1 LSYNESSEKKLFNKE
16 KIDEMRADRLLSL
29 LLLLQIHRRMTV
41 RELAKRL
48 EVSVRTVY
56 RDMEALN
63 TAGIPITAKRGADGG
78 WFLLDGYRTNLTGLN
93 ESEVQ
98 ALFVPGPSPLLDD
111 LGLRKAAE
119 GALLKVLAALPVLF
133 RRHAEEMRQR
143 IHIDAAGWDRLDEH
157 APWFSLLQEAVW
169 QERKLFL
176 RYRRRDE
183 SVADYLVD
191 PLGLVA
197 KANIWYLVGMV
208 EQGYR
213 VFRVSRIQSGK
224 IADLPCIRPASF
236 DLAVFWQQWSEH
248 WRKQAS
254 PGLRRYPVLVRVAPS
269 LVPHLALRYG
279 EEIEEQVEQAAPPDL
294 AGWIRLTFTFETEE
308 VAWSHILSFGSLIEV
323 LEPQDLRKKIAQIAA
338 TLLTFYQQEHPE

>member
-1 LSYNESSEKKLFNKE
+1 MRAARKDLFNKE
-16 KIDEMRADRLLSL
+16 KKDEMRADRLLSL

-63 TAGIPITAKRGADGG
+63 TAGIPITAERGADGG

-98 ALFVPGPSPLLDD
+98 ALFVPRPSPLLDD

-119 GALLKVLAALPVLF
+119 GAFLKVLAAVPVLF
-133 RRHAEEMRQR
+133 RRNAEEVRQR
-143 IHIDAAGWDRLDEH
+143 IHLDAAGWDRLDEQ
-157 APWFSLLQEAVW
+157 APWFSLLLEAVW
-169 QERKLFL
+169 QERKLVL

-183 SVADYLVD
+183 SVMDYLVD

-197 KANIWYLVGMV
+197 KASIWYLVGVV
-208 EQGYR
+208 EQDYR

-224 IADLPCIRPASF
+224 IADQPCIRPASF
-236 DLAVFWQQWSEH
+236 DLAAFWQQWSEH
-248 WRKQAS
+248 WGKQTA
-254 PGLRRYPVLVRVAPS
+254 PRLRQYRVLVRVAPS

-279 EEIEEQVEQAAPPDL
+279 EEIVQQVEQAAPPDL
-294 AGWIRLTFTFETEE
+294 AGWIRLIFIFETEE

-323 LEPQDLRKKIAQIAA
+323 LEPQDLREQIAQIAA
-338 TLLTFYQQEHPE
+338 TLLTFYQQDNAE

>member
-1 LSYNESSEKKLFNKE
+1 MIEARKDLFKKEKK
-16 KIDEMRADRLLSL
+16 DEMRADRLLSI
-29 LLLLQIHRRMTV
+29 LLLLQVRRRITV

-63 TAGIPITAKRGADGG
+63 TAGIPITAERGADGG

-93 ESEVQ
+93 EPEVQ
-98 ALFVPGPSPLLDD
+98 ALFVPRPSPILDD

-119 GALLKVLAALPVLF
+119 GAFIKLLAALPVFF
-133 RRHAEEMRQR
+133 RRNAEEIRQR
-143 IHIDAAGWDRLDEH
+143 IHIDAAGWDRLDEQ
-157 APWFSLLQEAVW
+157 APCLPLLQEAVW

-176 RYRRRDE
+176 SYRRRDE
-183 SVADYLVD
+183 SVMDYLVD

-197 KANIWYLVGMV
+197 KASTWYLVGMV
-208 EQGYR
+208 EQAYR

-224 IADLPCIRPASF
+224 MTDQPCIRPASF
-236 DLAVFWQQWSEH
+236 DLAVFWEQWSEH

-254 PGLRRYPVLVRVAPS
+254 PRLRQYPVLVRVAPT

-279 EEIEEQVEQAAPPDL
+279 EEIEEQVEQAAPPDI

-308 VAWSHILSFGSLIEV
+308 VAWSHILSFGSLMEV

-338 TLLTFYQQEHPE
+338 TLLTFYQKEHTE